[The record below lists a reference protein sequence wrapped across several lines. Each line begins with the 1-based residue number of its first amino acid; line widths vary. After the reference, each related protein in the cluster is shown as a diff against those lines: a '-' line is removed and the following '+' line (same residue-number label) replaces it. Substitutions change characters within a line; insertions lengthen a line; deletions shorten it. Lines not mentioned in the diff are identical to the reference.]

1 MFYNVLFVFLK
12 KLKYW
17 NDCVKNVCI
26 DNGFNVVVWS
36 KWYWIVIMKKIFKVK
51 FEWVFLMILFW
62 MVIKSINFVFVFLLI
77 FYFVLY

>member
-36 KWYWIVIMKKIFKVK
+36 KWYLIVIIKKDIYSKI
-51 FEWVFLMILFW
+51 WMSVFNDI
-62 MVIKSINFVFVFLLI
+62 
-77 FYFVLY
+77 VLDGNK